1 MRERGGAMIDYDK
14 PDDDP
19 VVAEVRR
26 IREEIF
32 AEYNHDLRAM
42 FEDMRRRE
50 ATSGRMYA
58 NLAPRPL
65 VPDAPGAKKVG

>member
-1 MRERGGAMIDYDK
+1 MIDYDQ

-32 AEYNHDLRAM
+32 AEYNYDLRAM
-42 FEDMRRRE
+42 FEDMQRRE
-50 ATSGRMYA
+50 ATSGRRYA
-58 NLAPRPL
+58 TPAERPITPAPAD
-65 VPDAPGAKKVG
+65 VTKKVG